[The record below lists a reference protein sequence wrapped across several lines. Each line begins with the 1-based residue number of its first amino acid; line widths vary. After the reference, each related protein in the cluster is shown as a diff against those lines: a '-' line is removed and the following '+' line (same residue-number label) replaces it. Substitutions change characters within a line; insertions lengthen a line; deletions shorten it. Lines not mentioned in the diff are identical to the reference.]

1 MNKILSILV
10 FWVSFTYI
18 NAQDI
23 TKFYKQSI
31 HTEGLL
37 YFVYPQKMSIKK
49 GESSNI
55 CKKDLSYDYTYLDS
69 RDSVTI
75 LMTIATSVPYKP
87 HCIEITYNSGT
98 QKSSVSGNSEILYV
112 ESQKK
117 NWITRVR
124 TTIGYNEWVNMYKSP
139 IPITVSFS
147 SDTDIQKIEYMDS
160 QKRWKKVSMKFIR
173 LFQLIDYNN

>member
-10 FWVSFTYI
+10 FLVSFTYI

-69 RDSVTI
+69 KDSVTI
-75 LMTIATSVPYKP
+75 LMTITTSVPYKP
-87 HCIEITYNSGT
+87 DCIEITYNSGT
-98 QKSSVSGNSEILYV
+98 QKSSVSGNTEILYV

-124 TTIGYNEWVNMYKSP
+124 TTIGYSDWTNIYKSP
-139 IPITVSFS
+139 TPITVSFS
-147 SDTDIQKIEYMDS
+147 SDTDKQKIEYMDS